1 MKRFSLIIMLFLLTA
16 QHSIAQ
22 TNPNIAVKIYKRD
35 TLFNCIAA
43 DSLGNVYTAS
53 SQRGIFKFD
62 GTVWKDWTAGSGAPG
77 VRKSF
82 MKHMAGGRE
91 GVWLTHSGY
100 VLTVTGGGSPPISY
114 NNANGGVEYLPATHP
129 AQRVKYQGRSILA
142 RRLVQ
147 GPATKS
153 GLAIAID
160 KNGTVWSGTSYAD
173 SQRYYFFD
181 GFTVFP
187 DRYFYSPGGLTYK
200 TAGGAGFDTV
210 VAGMPWPA
218 GINVSIGTDN
228 QTENWSIGKRR
239 IVRAVGVINSINEVW
254 ASVDSMQAAGQ
265 TFSNCILRYSL
276 AGAYLGKID
285 NTGTGLP
292 MGPGTGYAGA
302 TSIYEDAKGRI
313 WLGFG
318 NKGIGVKD
326 STGNWTYIPAPP
338 LLPASTQIRPNAISG
353 NKKGEVYFGT
363 FNGLLVYRPVNGNYF
378 NDTSYRL
385 YTTTQG
391 LLSNNILG
399 VTVDKESNI
408 WLATGNGI
416 AQLVRGDLLAFNLK
430 ADAETNIL
438 TKYNLR
444 RTLQNFNSE
453 ADYSSD
459 TMLIAAD
466 GSKATLLKWQGAD
479 PKNMK
484 IRIKESVGN
493 PNPDEFGSF
502 QTLYRNETLNDSL
515 IVQYTHPKFVNESY
529 TTATSDGRDLKL
541 QVVDTTVNPEKIVM
555 ELNLRIILPPVLM
568 VHGVWSSIRS
578 FGVMNSFLN
587 SNPTY
592 RYKSNRLLRIWHSNA
607 IHPEPV
613 QSQRDESDKVPA
625 GIDKLL
631 ATCAANKISAGKV
644 DILGHSRGGIFS
656 RIYLQGNFVTYRND
670 IHKLITINTPHYGSH
685 AANLVLDNR
694 VLNAFVKVPFL
705 DIYKPITQRLG
716 SMFSMFSICEGVDD
730 INGAIELKVNA
741 PALLNELNGAK
752 LNANKTYSHTVT
764 GLYEFGP
771 NFPVSNFIING
782 LLPGNLPLYVRLQN
796 GTYNRCNLNLPTTV
810 DGLVRTIFNNE
821 GSDLVVPISSQRGG
835 LTGNYTSA
843 FPGVNVAHSN
853 KTLRDGCN
861 PEGGTIQFA
870 TSVLDIPVVQ
880 NRVLTLLRSKSE
892 GTFFTKDGFGG
903 NPTPPLQY
911 TLLTPNP
918 PCINGSPDL
927 PASPAV
933 FTGQFAVD
941 TAIYGKTFTAGDT
954 LTFKLRSSQIDNI
967 VIEYAGK
974 TIDVFSDYGLAADS
988 VFKFPIPKSATGRI
1002 DVIAYGFSQ
1011 NDLVVDS
1018 SWFNAGIPAAAILSS
1033 IKVQRYDEDS
1043 ILRVFKGDSLSLEV
1057 LGTYSDTTRDL
1068 SFVNG
1073 KTFSFEVGGI
1083 ASVTQPNKLKGLVV
1097 GFDKMIVSYG
1107 GKTDTVLVEVLEKEQ
1122 IVINP
1127 IPVTFSD
1134 IYAIYRNGHI
1144 EVNWS
1149 TESEINNKEFEV
1161 QRSIDGTRFETFAVI
1176 PGKTFSSSTSWY
1188 NAPDY
1193 NFGNGRNFYR
1203 IRQVDL
1209 DGNYK
1214 YSKVVM
1220 VLVKEKSAVLL
1231 YPNPARSEVNIALSA
1246 SANAGA
1252 VRLVNTL
1259 GQQVL
1264 LKQVTGNR
1272 QTVNLDVSQLQ
1283 KGVYFTEVLDKNNKR
1298 IWGGVFVKE

>member
-1 MKRFSLIIMLFLLTA
+1 MKQCNLLIVLVLLSLNLA
-16 QHSIAQ
+16 AQ
-22 TNPNIAVKIYKRD
+22 TNPNIAIKVFKRD

-43 DSLGNVYTAS
+43 DSLGNVYVAS
-53 SQRGIFKFD
+53 SQKGIFKYD
-62 GTVWKDWTAGSGAPG
+62 GSVWKDWTAGSGAPG

-129 AQRVKYQGRSILA
+129 AQRVKYQGRPIIA
-142 RRLVQ
+142 RSLVK

-173 SQRYYFFD
+173 SQRYYYFD

-200 TAGGAGFDTV
+200 TTSGVGFDTV
-210 VAGMPWPA
+210 VAGMPWPE
-218 GINVSIGTDN
+218 GINVSIGTNN
-228 QTENWSIGKRR
+228 QTESWSIGKRR

-254 ASVDSMQAAGQ
+254 ASVDSMQAVGQ

-285 NTGTGLP
+285 NSGTGLP
-292 MGPGTGYAGA
+292 MGPGTGYTGA

-318 NKGIGVKD
+318 NKGIAVKD
-326 STGNWTYIPAPP
+326 STGNWTYISAPP
-338 LLPASTQIRPNAISG
+338 LLPAGTQIRPNAISG
-353 NKKGEVYFGT
+353 SKKGEVYFGT

-378 NDTSYRL
+378 NDSSYRL

-391 LLSNNILG
+391 LPSNNILG
-399 VTVDKESNI
+399 VTVDKPGNV
-408 WLATGNGI
+408 WMATGNGI

-444 RTLQNFNSE
+444 RTLQNFS
-453 ADYSSD
+453 ADANYSSD

-466 GSKATLLKWQGAD
+466 GSKATLFKWQGTN

-515 IVQYTHPKFVNESY
+515 IVQYSHPKFVHESY
-529 TTATSDGRDLKL
+529 TTATSDGRDLTL
-541 QVVDTTVNPEKIVM
+541 QVVDTTESPEKIIM
-555 ELNLRIILPPVLM
+555 ELNVRIVLPPVLM

-578 FGVMNSFLN
+578 FGVMNTFLQT
-587 SNPTY
+587 NPTY
-592 RYKSNRLLRIWHSNA
+592 QYKPNRLLRIWHTSA
-607 IHPEPV
+607 THPEPV
-613 QSQRDESDKVPA
+613 NSQYEERDKVPA

-656 RIYLQGNFVTYRND
+656 RIYLQGNFVTYRRD
-670 IHKLITINTPHYGSH
+670 IQKRITINTPHYGSQ

-694 VLNAFVKVPFL
+694 VLDAFVKIPL
-705 DIYKPITQRLG
+705 TNTYKPITQRLG

-771 NFPVSNFIING
+771 NFPISNYIING

-810 DGLVRTIFNNE
+810 DGLVRAIFNNE
-821 GSDLVVPISSQRGG
+821 GSDLVVPISSQQGG
-835 LTGNYTSA
+835 LTGNFTSA

-861 PEGGTIQFA
+861 PDGGSIQFA

-892 GTFFTKDGFGG
+892 GTFFTKNGFGG
-903 NPTPPLQY
+903 NPSPPIQY
-911 TLLTPNP
+911 TLLRPNP
-918 PCINGSPDL
+918 PCIIGNPDL
-927 PASPAV
+927 PTSPAV
-933 FTGQFAVD
+933 FTGRFDVD
-941 TAIYGKTFTAGDT
+941 TSIYGKTFTAGDT
-954 LTFKLRSSQIDNI
+954 ITYKIRTDQIDNI

-974 TIDVFSDYGLAADS
+974 TIDVFSDYGVATDS

-1011 NDLVVDS
+1011 NTLVLDS
-1018 SWFNAGIPAAAILSS
+1018 SWFNVGLPSTAILSS
-1033 IKVQRYDEDS
+1033 IKVERYDEDS
-1043 ILRVFKGDSLSLEV
+1043 ILRVYKGDSLSLEMMANY
-1057 LGTYSDTTRDL
+1057 TDTTRDISL
-1068 SFVNG
+1068 LNG

-1083 ASVTQPNKLKGLVV
+1083 ASITQPNKLKGVVV
-1097 GFDKMIVSYG
+1097 GFDRMIVSYG
-1107 GKTDTVLVEVLEKEQ
+1107 GKTDTVLVEVLEKET
-1122 IVINP
+1122 IGISP
-1127 IPVTFSD
+1127 IPVTFND
-1134 IYAIYRNGHI
+1134 VYAIYRNDRV

-1149 TESEINNKEFEV
+1149 TASEINNKEFEV
-1161 QRSIDGTRFETFAVI
+1161 QRSADGTRFETFATV
-1176 PGKTFSSSTSWY
+1176 PGKLFSSNTSWY
-1188 NAPDY
+1188 NAFDY
-1193 NFGNGRNFYR
+1193 GYTTGRNYYR
-1203 IRQVDL
+1203 IKQTDL
-1209 DGNYK
+1209 DGNFK
-1214 YSKVVM
+1214 YTKVVM
-1220 VLVKEKSAVLL
+1220 VLIKDKATVLL
-1231 YPNPARSEVNIALSA
+1231 YPNPAKNEMNVVLNTSG
-1246 SANAGA
+1246 NAGS
-1252 VRLVNTL
+1252 VRLINTL

-1264 LKQVTGNR
+1264 TKQITGNR
-1272 QTVNLDVSQLQ
+1272 QMIHVDVSQLQ
-1283 KGVYFTEVLDKNNKR
+1283 AGIYFTEVIDKNNKR